1 MKRRR
6 FTRFLPGI
14 SAALLIE
21 MSPFKRLKAMDPNY
35 IHQMSLG
42 DIKCTLLY
50 DMDFVYRGQDFF
62 RNVDEEI
69 LVKEL
74 IEYGQTLD
82 RIPSPYIGLLLEY
95 ESNKILI
102 DTGVGYME
110 QGQEINGQQFKLEGR
125 LQKLLRRVG
134 VDGWDLTHL
143 ILTHFH
149 PDHIG
154 GVYSSDGQLLYPN
167 AKIYAHA
174 DEWEYW
180 MGGKSSQQPSIFRY
194 FINENIAPLKDEN
207 IYLVGMDDEEIAEGV
222 RLIKT
227 SGHTPGHLSVAL
239 QSQGEQLLYI
249 SDTWLHPLHIRHV
262 DWETVYDL
270 DQDLAHKS
278 RIFMLEEAYKNNM
291 TVQSFHFPFPGL
303 GHVDKVKD
311 GWTWV
316 PK

>member
-1 MKRRR
+1 MKRRLFSR
-6 FTRFLPGI
+6 YLSGI
-14 SAALLIE
+14 SAAFLIE
-21 MSPFKRLKAMDPNY
+21 MSPFKRLNAMDPNY

-42 DIKCTLLY
+42 GIKCTLLY

-69 LVKEL
+69 LVREL
-74 IEYGQTLD
+74 IEYGQALE

-134 VDGWDLTHL
+134 VDGRDLTHL

-249 SDTWLHPLHIRHV
+249 SDTWLHPLHIRHL

-270 DQDLAHKS
+270 DQDLARKS

-291 TVQSFHFPFPGL
+291 LVQSFHFPFPGL
-303 GHVDKVKD
+303 GHIDKVKD

>member
-14 SAALLIE
+14 SAAFLIE
-21 MSPFKRLKAMDPNY
+21 MSPFKRLNAMDPNY
-35 IHQMSLG
+35 IHQVSLG

-69 LVKEL
+69 LVREL
-74 IEYGQTLD
+74 IEYGQALE

-110 QGQEINGQQFKLEGR
+110 QAQEINGQQFKLEGR

-134 VDGWDLTHL
+134 VDGHDITHL

-207 IYLVGMDDEEIAEGV
+207 IYLVGMNEEEIVKGV

-249 SDTWLHPLHIRHV
+249 SDTWLHPLHIRHL

-270 DQDLAHKS
+270 DQDLARKS
-278 RIFMLEEAYKNNM
+278 RIFMLEEAYNNNM
-291 TVQSFHFPFPGL
+291 LVQSFHFPFPGL

>member
-1 MKRRR
+1 
-6 FTRFLPGI
+6 
-14 SAALLIE
+14 
-21 MSPFKRLKAMDPNY
+21 MDPNY

-82 RIPSPYIGLLLEY
+82 RIPSPYIGLLLES

-110 QGQEINGQQFKLEGR
+110 QTQEINGQQFKLEGR
-125 LQKLLRRVG
+125 LQKVLGKVG
-134 VDGWDLTHL
+134 VEGQDITHL

-207 IYLVGMDDEEIAEGV
+207 IYLVGMNEEEIVKGV

-227 SGHTPGHLSVAL
+227 PGHTPGHLSVAL

-249 SDTWLHPLHIRHV
+249 SDTWLHPLHIRHL

-270 DQDLAHKS
+270 DQDLARKS
-278 RIFMLEEAYKNNM
+278 RIFMLEEAYNNNM
-291 TVQSFHFPFPGL
+291 LVQSFHFPFPGL

>member
-1 MKRRR
+1 MKRRL
-6 FTRFLPGI
+6 FLRCLSGI
-14 SAALLIE
+14 SAAFLIE
-21 MSPFKRLKAMDPNY
+21 MSPFKRLNAMDPNY
-35 IHQMSLG
+35 IHKMSLG

-69 LVKEL
+69 LVREL
-74 IEYGQTLD
+74 IECGQALE

-110 QGQEINGQQFKLEGR
+110 ETQEINGQQFKLEGR

-134 VDGWDLTHL
+134 VDGHDITHL

-207 IYLVGMDDEEIAEGV
+207 IYLVGMNEEEIVKGV

-227 SGHTPGHLSVAL
+227 PGHTPGHLSVAL

-249 SDTWLHPLHIRHV
+249 SDTWLHPLHIRHL

-270 DQDLAHKS
+270 DQDLARKS
-278 RIFMLEEAYKNNM
+278 RIFMLEEAYNNNM
-291 TVQSFHFPFPGL
+291 LVQSFHFPFPGL